1 MTISQELMRIADNV
15 KPTKTVDFIFP
26 LTGYDKVDLAPYLV
40 NAYLGDK
47 DMLDWD
53 LESPDIFVLMK
64 YYGNRH
70 FMRLEK
76 ELETNKYF
84 NTSYS
89 LWGGKYIMFV
99 FTISPSFKP
108 DYDRFMQGK
117 YSELSDPAKIRIMRH
132 RAKDSPMPLILDKD
146 SSLKIYWEDRLGVT
160 LTANDEV
167 WPILNKNDE
176 FFDRNEFKKLMGI
189 VDIPGLY

>member
-1 MTISQELMRIADNV
+1 
-15 KPTKTVDFIFP
+15 
-26 LTGYDKVDLAPYLV
+26 
-40 NAYLGDK
+40 
-47 DMLDWD
+47 
-53 LESPDIFVLMK
+53 
-64 YYGNRH
+64 
-70 FMRLEK
+70 MRLEK

-160 LTANDEV
+160 LAANDEV